1 MSGAPRSGALRS
13 GALRSGAPASG
24 ALRSGAPRSGALR
37 SGALRS
43 GAPRSGALRSGAIRS
58 GAIRSGALRSGAP
71 MSGALR
77 SRALTRTAHG
87 PLTDHSRTACLSI
100 KQLQHA
106 VIRALLKVANKGD
119 QVAIRK
125 LRLCLATSDIVAR
138 KALLHAIA
146 ELSDEYGDGRCP
158 GGHIMNLRKAWAGVC
173 DSCKRYAVAGS
184 DVLGCRS
191 WNF

>member
-1 MSGAPRSGALRS
+1 MLANCLRIA
-13 GALRSGAPASG
+13 GVLFCLRIVYESLAYCFACVLFTNRWRIVLL
-24 ALRSGAPRSGALR
+24 AYCLRIAGVVMLPLKD
-37 SGALRS
+37 
-43 GAPRSGALRSGAIRS
+43 
-58 GAIRSGALRSGAP
+58 
-71 MSGALR
+71 R
-77 SRALTRTAHG
+77 SRTAHGPLTDRPRAAHGPLTDLSRTAHG

-106 VIRALLKVANKGD
+106 AIRALLKVANKGD